1 MKILPKYITRQLSI
15 TLIFSLGVFTFVL
28 LLARILRQLSEML
41 VNRQVGLAIVAQFIV
56 LMLPYVLS
64 FTLPMAMLA
73 ATLLVFG
80 RLSADNELTAIRASG
95 VGLGRVAA
103 PVIVLAALLGG
114 VCFYV
119 TASLAPQCG
128 FQFRTLFLHLSTNN
142 PMALLEENA
151 YIKDFPGYVI
161 RVAHKKGNTIRDV
174 EIFTLNDK
182 GEVISRL
189 RAQTGIVTGKPA
201 EGKLL
206 LDLYKV
212 TGDLRDEKDP
222 SNIHKITSGT
232 TADHYPVELDIKQA
246 FRQARAARELP
257 DLAFGEVL
265 DEIARRRAAGVY
277 PAAALMEAHQRV
289 AGAVACVA
297 FTLIGI
303 PLGIKTSRRE
313 TSIGIAL
320 SLGLALIY
328 YFTMVVAN
336 TLRDRPGYFPEAILW
351 TPNLIFELLGIWL
364 LWRVSRV

>member
-1 MKILPKYITRQLSI
+1 MLI
-15 TLIFSLGVFTFVL
+15 TLIFALGVFTFVL
-28 LLARILRQLSEML
+28 LLGRILRQLSELL
-41 VNRQVGLAIVAQFIV
+41 VNRQVGLEIVAWFVV
-56 LMLPYVLS
+56 LLLPYILS

-80 RLSADNELTAIRASG
+80 RMSADNEITAIRASG

-103 PVIVLAALLGG
+103 PVVVVAVAMGA

-119 TASLAPQCG
+119 NASLAPACG
-128 FQFRTLFLHLSTNN
+128 FQFRTLFLQLTTRN
-142 PMALLEENA
+142 PMALLEEGKP
-151 YIKDFPGYVI
+151 IKDFPGYVI
-161 RVAHKKGNTIRDV
+161 SVAHKKGNTIQDV
-174 EIFTLNDK
+174 ELFTLNDK
-182 GEVISRL
+182 GDVISRL
-189 RAQTGIVTGKPA
+189 HAQTGVVTGKPV

-222 SNIHKITSGT
+222 NNIQKISPGT
-232 TADHYPVELDIKQA
+232 TADHYPVELDIRQA
-246 FRQARAARELP
+246 VRQARAARDLP

-265 DEIARRRAAGVY
+265 DEIAHRRAAGVY

-313 TSIGIAL
+313 TTIGIAL

-328 YFTMVVAN
+328 YFTMVVAS
-336 TLRDRPGYFPEAILW
+336 TLRGRVGCFPEAILW
-351 TPNLIFELLGIWL
+351 TPNLIFEILGVWL

>member
-1 MKILPKYITRQLSI
+1 MKILPKYITRQLLI
-15 TLIFSLGVFTFVL
+15 TLFFALGVLTFVL
-28 LLARILRQLSEML
+28 LLMRIIKQLSEML
-41 VNRQVGLAIVAQFIV
+41 VNRQVGLEIVAWFIV
-56 LMLPYVLS
+56 MLLPAVLS

-73 ATLLVFG
+73 ATLLLFG

-103 PVIVLAALLGG
+103 PVIVTAMMMG
-114 VCFYV
+114 VLCFYV
-119 TASLAPQCG
+119 NATLAPQCR
-128 FQFRTLFLHLSTNN
+128 FQFRTLFLQLTTRN
-142 PMALLEENA
+142 PMALLEEGKII
-151 YIKDFPGYVI
+151 YDFPGYVI
-161 RVAHKKGNTIRDV
+161 RVAHKQGHTIENV
-174 EIFTLNDK
+174 ELFTLNDE
-182 GEVISRL
+182 GALISRL
-189 RAQTGIVTGKPA
+189 HAKTGIVTGNPA

-222 SNIHKITSGT
+222 NNLHKITPGM
-232 TADHYPVELDIKQA
+232 TAEHYPVELDISRA
-246 FRQARAARELP
+246 FRQARTSRELP
-257 DLAFGEVL
+257 DLVFSEVL
-265 DEIARRRAAGVY
+265 DEIAQRRAAGVY

-336 TLRDRPGYFPEAILW
+336 TLRGSPGCFPEAILW
-351 TPNLIFELLGIWL
+351 TPNLIFEFLGIWL

>member
-1 MKILPKYITRQLSI
+1 MKILPKYITRQLGI

-28 LLARILRQLSEML
+28 LLGRILRQLSEML
-41 VNRQVGLAIVAQFIV
+41 VNRQVGLGIIARFIV

-73 ATLLVFG
+73 AALLVFG
-80 RLSADNELTAIRASG
+80 RLSADNEITAIRASG

-103 PVIVLAALLGG
+103 PVIVLAVLLGG

-119 TASLAPQCG
+119 NASLAPQCG
-128 FQFRTLFLHLSTNN
+128 FQFRTLFLRLSMDN

-151 YIKDFPGYVI
+151 YIHDFPGYVI
-161 RVAHKKGNTIRDV
+161 RVAHKKGNTIQDV
-174 EIFTLNDK
+174 ELFTLN
-182 GEVISRL
+182 GEGVVISRL

-201 EGKLL
+201 EGRLL

-212 TGDLRDEKDP
+212 TGDLRDEKEP
-222 SNIHKITSGT
+222 NNVHKITPGT
-232 TADHYPVELDIKQA
+232 TADHYPVELDIKQV

-257 DLAFGEVL
+257 DLTFGEVL
-265 DEIARRRAAGVY
+265 DEIVQRRTAGMY

-328 YFTMVVAN
+328 YFTMVFAK
-336 TLRDRPGYFPEAILW
+336 TLSGRPDCFPEVILW
-351 TPNLIFELLGIWL
+351 TPNLIFEFLGIWL

>member
-28 LLARILRQLSEML
+28 LLVRMLRQLSEML
-41 VNRQVGLAIVAQFIV
+41 VNRHVGLDVIGWFI
-56 LMLPYVLS
+56 LLLLPYILS

-73 ATLLVFG
+73 ATLLEFG
-80 RLSADNELTAIRASG
+80 RLSADTELTAIRASG

-103 PVIVLAALLGG
+103 PVVVMALVLSGI
-114 VCFYV
+114 CFYV
-119 TASLAPQCG
+119 NATLAPQCG
-128 FQFRTLFLHLSTNN
+128 FQFRTLFLQLTTRN
-142 PMALLEENA
+142 PMALLEEGKP
-151 YIKDFPGYVI
+151 IKDFPGYVVSI
-161 RVAHKKGNTIRDV
+161 AHKQGNMIQDV
-174 EIFTLNDK
+174 ALFTLNDK
-182 GEVISRL
+182 GDVISRL
-189 RAQTGIVTGKPA
+189 HAQTGQVTGKPA

-212 TGDLRDEKDP
+212 TGDIRDEKDP
-222 SNIHKITSGT
+222 NNVHKITPGT
-232 TADHYPVELDIKQA
+232 TADHYPVELDIRQA
-246 FRQARAARELP
+246 VRQARAARDLP
-257 DLAFGEVL
+257 DLMFGEVL
-265 DEIARRRAAGVY
+265 DEIAKLRAKGIY

-313 TSIGIAL
+313 TSVGIAL

-336 TLRDRPGYFPEAILW
+336 TLRGRPGLFPEAILW
-351 TPNLIFELLGIWL
+351 TPNFIFEILGIWL

>member
-1 MKILPKYITRQLSI
+1 MKILPKYITRQLVG
-15 TLIFSLGVFTFVL
+15 TLIFTLGVFTFVL
-28 LLARILRQLSEML
+28 LLVRILRQLSEML
-41 VNRQVGLAIVAQFIV
+41 VNRQVGLEIVAWFIV
-56 LMLPYVLS
+56 LLLPYILS

-95 VGLGRVAA
+95 IGLGRVAA
-103 PVIVLAALLGG
+103 PVIVFALVMGG

-119 TASLAPQCG
+119 NASLAPQCG
-128 FQFRTLFLHLSTNN
+128 FQFRTLFLQLTTRN
-142 PMALLEENA
+142 PMALLEEGR

-161 RVAHKKGNTIRDV
+161 RVAHKQGHAIQDV
-174 EIFTLNDK
+174 ELFTLNDK
-182 GEVISRL
+182 GDVISRL
-189 RAQTGIVTGKPA
+189 RAANGIVTGKPA

-212 TGDLRDEKDP
+212 SGELRDEKDP
-222 SNIHKITSGT
+222 NNVRKITPGT
-232 TADHYPVELDIKQA
+232 TADHYPVELDISRA

-265 DEIARRRAAGVY
+265 DEIAHRRAAGVY

-336 TLRDRPGYFPEAILW
+336 TLRGRPGCFPEAILW
-351 TPNLIFELLGIWL
+351 TPNLIFEFLGIWL